1 MKNKRIL
8 SLGMAVTM
16 LVSVLAAP
24 VNVHAD
30 AIEPEDSSQ
39 EEDYFD
45 DYDPDCP
52 EYESDGAKN
61 DYVVYIDKSVDGSA
75 LFSAESDD
83 CDVIYE
89 NDAACICTTDLTEE
103 LAEEINEAD
112 IGMHVEP
119 NFMFEAMTDEEDI
132 VMDEDEDAST
142 IESELKRFE

>member
-75 LFSAESDD
+75 LFSTESDD
-83 CDVIYE
+83 CGVIYE
-89 NDAACICTTDLTEE
+89 NDAA
-103 LAEEINEAD
+103 
-112 IGMHVEP
+112 
-119 NFMFEAMTDEEDI
+119 
-132 VMDEDEDAST
+132 
-142 IESELKRFE
+142 

>member
-16 LVSVLAAP
+16 LVSVLAVP

-52 EYESDGAKN
+52 EYERRM
-61 DYVVYIDKSVDGSA
+61 IM
-75 LFSAESDD
+75 L
-83 CDVIYE
+83 
-89 NDAACICTTDLTEE
+89 CILTSRLMEVHYFQLNRTT
-103 LAEEINEAD
+103 
-112 IGMHVEP
+112 
-119 NFMFEAMTDEEDI
+119 
-132 VMDEDEDAST
+132 VM
-142 IESELKRFE
+142 